1 MTNTPGSPVPSPG
14 GYPPLRAGDRWPS
27 VSVIMPILDEE
38 DHLADAVARVF
49 GQDYPGDLEV
59 VLACGPSND
68 RTDAIAAALAAA
80 EPRLTVV
87 ANPTGATP
95 AGLNVAIAAARHAV
109 IVRVDGH
116 GLLSDG
122 YIRRAVELLDDTR
135 ADNVGGVMAA
145 EGTTP
150 FQHAVARAM
159 TSRLG
164 IGGQSFHVGGSP
176 GPVDSVYLGVFR
188 RQMLLDM
195 GGFDETYRRAQDW
208 ELNYR
213 IRQRGGT
220 VWFSPELTVT
230 YRPRASWTAVRRQFF
245 RTGQWRHMVARLNPG
260 TTGLRYLAP
269 PLTTVALA
277 AGTVAGL
284 VGLLTT
290 PWLLLGFALP
300 AGYLLLVADRLAPR
314 GARAR
319 TGREG
324 VAPRRR
330 RNDARVVGGR
340 VPAEPA
346 VTRTRGQLRR
356 NRDPSGL
363 NGLARLVVGLDDL
376 VG

>member
-1 MTNTPGSPVPSPG
+1 
-14 GYPPLRAGDRWPS
+14 
-27 VSVIMPILDEE
+27 MPILDEE
-38 DHLADAVARVF
+38 DHLADAVERVF
-49 GQDYPGDLEV
+49 GQDYPGELEV

-68 RTDAIAAALAAA
+68 RTDAIAAELAAA

-87 ANPTGATP
+87 ENPTGATP
-95 AGLNVAIAAARHAV
+95 AALNVAVAAAHHEV

-145 EGTTP
+145 EGTTA

-164 IGGQSFHVGGSP
+164 IGGQSFHVGGEA

-230 YRPRASWTAVRRQFF
+230 YRPRATWTALRRQFF

-260 TTGLRYLAP
+260 TAGLRYLAP
-269 PLTTVALA
+269 PLATVALA
-277 AGTVAGL
+277 VGTVAGL
-284 VGLLTT
+284 VGVVTS

-300 AGYLLLVADRLAPR
+300 AGYLVLVVVGSL
-314 GARAR
+314 
-319 TGREG
+319 
-324 VAPRRR
+324 
-330 RNDARVVGGR
+330 VGGR
-340 VPAEPA
+340 GLEPGA
-346 VTRTRGQLRR
+346 KAWLPVVVATMHVSWGTGYLFSPRSLAHESRSGVTASRAG
-356 NRDPSGL
+356 
-363 NGLARLVVGLDDL
+363 
-376 VG
+376 

>member
-1 MTNTPGSPVPSPG
+1 MTHTPPSPAPSPKPSPG
-14 GYPPLRAGDRWPS
+14 GYPPLRTGGHWPS
-27 VSVIMPILDEE
+27 VSAIMPILDEE

-68 RTDAIAAALAAA
+68 RTDAIAAVLASG

-95 AGLNVAIAAARHAV
+95 AGLNVAIAAARHEV

-188 RQMLLDM
+188 RRMLLDM

-220 VWFSPELTVT
+220 VWFSPELSVT
-230 YRPRASWTAVRRQFF
+230 YRPRTSWTAVRRQFF

-260 TTGLRYLAP
+260 TAGLRYLAP

-277 AGTVAGL
+277 VGTVAGL
-284 VGLLTT
+284 VGIVAS

-300 AGYLLLVADRLAPR
+300 AGYLLLVLIGSLVEGR
-314 GARAR
+314 GL
-319 TGREG
+319 
-324 VAPRRR
+324 
-330 RNDARVVGGR
+330 
-340 VPAEPA
+340 EPA
-346 VTRTRGQLRR
+346 AKAWLPVVVATMHVSWGTGYLLSSRSLAHEGSSGATATRAG
-356 NRDPSGL
+356 
-363 NGLARLVVGLDDL
+363 
-376 VG
+376 

>member
-1 MTNTPGSPVPSPG
+1 MSSAPRSPGPSPNSPPNPRPERSLD
-14 GYPPLRAGDRWPS
+14 GYPPLRTAHHWPS

-49 GQDYPGDLEV
+49 GQDYRGDLEV
-59 VLACGPSND
+59 VLACGPSRDATD
-68 RTDAIAAALAAA
+68 RIAAELADA
-80 EPRLTVV
+80 EPRLTIV

-95 AGLNVAIAAARHAV
+95 AGLNLAIGAATHDV

-150 FQHAVARAM
+150 FQHAVATAM

-164 IGGQSFHVGGSP
+164 IGGQSFHVGGRP
-176 GPVDSVYLGVFR
+176 GAVDSVYLGVFR

-220 VWFSPELTVT
+220 VWFSPDLTVT
-230 YRPRASWTAVRRQFF
+230 YRPRASWTALRRQFF

-260 TTGLRYLAP
+260 TAGLRYLAP

-277 AGTVAGL
+277 VGTVAGL
-284 VGLLTT
+284 LGVVTL
-290 PWLLLGFALP
+290 PWLLVGFALP
-300 AGYLLLVADRLAPR
+300 TGYLLLVLIGSLIEGRGLEPAAKAWLPVVIATMHLSWGSGYVLSPRSLAHEASS
-314 GARAR
+314 GSTATR
-319 TGREG
+319 TG
-324 VAPRRR
+324 
-330 RNDARVVGGR
+330 
-340 VPAEPA
+340 
-346 VTRTRGQLRR
+346 
-356 NRDPSGL
+356 
-363 NGLARLVVGLDDL
+363 
-376 VG
+376 

>member
-1 MTNTPGSPVPSPG
+1 METTPPFPASSPNGSADA
-14 GYPPLRAGDRWPS
+14 YPPLRTGGHWPS

-49 GQDYPGDLEV
+49 GQHYPGELEV
-59 VLACGPSND
+59 VLACGPSTD
-68 RTDAIAAALAAA
+68 GTDAIAAALAAD
-80 EPRLTVV
+80 EPRLTIVG
-87 ANPTGATP
+87 NPTGATP
-95 AGLNVAIAAARHAV
+95 AGLNVAIDAASHQV

-150 FQHAVARAM
+150 FQHAVATAM

-164 IGGQSFHVGGSP
+164 IGGQSFHVGGDP

-230 YRPRASWTAVRRQFF
+230 YRPRASWTAVRQQFF
-245 RTGQWRHMVARLNPG
+245 RTGQWRHVVARRNPG
-260 TTGLRYLAP
+260 TAGLRYLAA
-269 PLTTVALA
+269 PLSTVALA
-277 AGTVAGL
+277 VGTMAGL
-284 VGLLTT
+284 VGLVIS
-290 PWLLLGFALP
+290 PWLLVGFALP
-300 AGYLLLVADRLAPR
+300 VGYLLLVLI
-314 GARAR
+314 GSM
-319 TGREG
+319 
-324 VAPRRR
+324 
-330 RNDARVVGGR
+330 VGGR
-340 VPAEPA
+340 GLEPA
-346 VTRTRGQLRR
+346 AKAWLPVVIATMHVAWGTGYLLSPRALAHEGRSGATATRTG
-356 NRDPSGL
+356 
-363 NGLARLVVGLDDL
+363 
-376 VG
+376 